1 MYVHGDSIKEE
12 TIVALR
18 LVKYYLC
25 KVGGALKVKITTKL
39 LDLVKTGMKL
49 IWLLNG
55 NWRKNWRRKNNRIA
69 EEVGMKSNGKMVAK
83 IK

>member
-39 LDLVKTGMKL
+39 LDLVKTSYNRYETHLAAQWELEEKL
-49 IWLLNG
+49 
-55 NWRKNWRRKNNRIA
+55 
-69 EEVGMKSNGKMVAK
+69 GKEK
-83 IK
+83 